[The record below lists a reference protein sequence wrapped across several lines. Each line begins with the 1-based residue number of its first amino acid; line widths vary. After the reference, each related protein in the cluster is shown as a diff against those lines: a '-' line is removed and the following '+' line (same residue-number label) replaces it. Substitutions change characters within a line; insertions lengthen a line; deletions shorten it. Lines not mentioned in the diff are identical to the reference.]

1 MTNGLLSSRFQDNGR
16 EVFALTEVQIE
27 ARNRIRAK
35 VVDGSYASERIP
47 CPLCH
52 GGDSYLLSEKDAYG
66 LPMKTVIC
74 QGCGLV
80 YTNPRLT
87 ESALQEMYKIE
98 YSDLDRVLPSSKDYF
113 DLEKRKGEII
123 FGLLKKHG
131 LLSAME
137 GRLVVDIGCGAGGV
151 LGYFQDRGYDGLG
164 CDLVPK
170 NLQYGVQ
177 TQGLDLHYGGIDVI
191 QKVTASRG
199 QRLGLVIYEQVF
211 EHLTDPKGEL
221 RKLREFMPSDAIL
234 YVGVPGF
241 KNIDEQYNSDL
252 IRYLQL
258 PHLVHFDLNRL
269 NALLAVSGFASV
281 AGDEVVRALYRPA
294 PPTQLENADFKD
306 TLEFLAQM
314 ERRRSAKVRIEQLRL
329 FPATTARALRTVI
342 LHLPLPDQAKMKILS
357 VLKMIRTWIFK

>member
-1 MTNGLLSSRFQDNGR
+1 
-16 EVFALTEVQIE
+16 
-27 ARNRIRAK
+27 
-35 VVDGSYASERIP
+35 
-47 CPLCH
+47 
-52 GGDSYLLSEKDAYG
+52 
-66 LPMKTVIC
+66 
-74 QGCGLV
+74 
-80 YTNPRLT
+80 
-87 ESALQEMYKIE
+87 
-98 YSDLDRVLPSSKDYF
+98 
-113 DLEKRKGEII
+113 
-123 FGLLKKHG
+123 
-131 LLSAME
+131 
-137 GRLVVDIGCGAGGV
+137 
-151 LGYFQDRGYDGLG
+151 
-164 CDLVPK
+164 
-170 NLQYGVQ
+170 VQ

-258 PHLVHFDLNRL
+258 PHLVHFDLSRL